1 MIIHVNNLHN
11 VHYIYK
17 HKKQKVV
24 PVYCIPILHKTW
36 QVKTFEINKILKTPF
51 VFIFTDD
58 FRESYD
64 L

>member
-1 MIIHVNNLHN
+1 MIIRVNNVHN
-11 VHYIYK
+11 VQYNYK

-24 PVYCIPILHKTW
+24 PIYCIPMLHNTW
-36 QVKTFEINKILKTPF
+36 QVKTFEVNKILKPPF